1 MLMQNESAKLRAK
14 RAMTCYVP
22 TCLRAKFSY
31 VPTCHDM
38 LRANVPTCFRAKF
51 LYVPTCHCMLR
62 ANMHSS
68 CLPCANLPTCQFV
81 VRSIRRQF
89 LTFLG
94 HPATNRF
101 FFMLIFLRLLR
112 VQLLNSKITSKLL
125 GKILK
130 HDNDIIHIE
139 NTVETSTITVQC
151 QNIFN

>member
-1 MLMQNESAKLRAK
+1 MIMSTKYRFIQHNHSLCAHNMSLLNYVPNVPTCHDMLRANVPNFLTCQ
-14 RAMTCYVP
+14 RAITCYVP

-31 VPTCHDM
+31 VPTC
-38 LRANVPTCFRAKF
+38 RRAKF

-89 LTFLG
+89 LKFLG

-101 FFMLIFLRLLR
+101 FLMLIFLRLPR
-112 VQLLNSKITSKLL
+112 VQLLNLL
-125 GKILK
+125 LEGLP
-130 HDNDIIHIE
+130 NYL
-139 NTVETSTITVQC
+139 VRS
-151 QNIFN
+151 